1 MAKKPAPIKMSKLE
15 IKPPRAAPGFS
26 RIKNLGAF
34 AHPPKKSTETKKGK
48 KNADGSR
55 D

>member
-1 MAKKPAPIKMSKLE
+1 MAKKPAPIKMP
-15 IKPPRAAPGFS
+15 KPEVKSPRAAPGFS

-34 AHPPKKSTETKKGK
+34 AHPPKSKKGK